1 VASKACTQI
10 ISKRFSPFL
19 DSCKQHSPVLTGSLY
34 VLYKYKS
41 ISTTDLSLI
50 YKLKSYQ
57 FTLLTHDLFHITFVK
72 CFYVNCLCQIHF
84 SSCTADL
91 FHITFVKWFYVTC
104 WGEIKISFQF
114 ITLFGFHSGGN
125 FSLSA
130 GGCCASSG
138 SRLAGSHLGLCSR
151 RSVKITSEM
160 TFCFSLFNQLAYSFF
175 YIYDEVVH
183 VI

>member
-1 VASKACTQI
+1 PPVASKACTQI

-50 YKLKSYQ
+50 YKLKSYH
-57 FTLLTHDLFHITFVK
+57 FTLLKH
-72 CFYVNCLCQIHF
+72 
-84 SSCTADL
+84 DL
-91 FHITFVKWFYVTC
+91 FHITFVKWFYINGWC
-104 WGEIKISFQF
+104 EIKISLQF

-130 GGCCASSG
+130 GG
-138 SRLAGSHLGLCSR
+138 
-151 RSVKITSEM
+151 
-160 TFCFSLFNQLAYSFF
+160 
-175 YIYDEVVH
+175 
-183 VI
+183 

>member
-1 VASKACTQI
+1 KYKLPPVASKACTQI

-72 CFYVNCLCQIHF
+72 
-84 SSCTADL
+84 
-91 FHITFVKWFYVTC
+91 WFYVIC
-104 WGEIKISFQF
+104 WGVIKISFHF
-114 ITLFGFHSGGN
+114 ISLFGFFSGGI

-130 GGCCASSG
+130 VGCWTSSC
-138 SRLAGSHLGLCSR
+138 SRLAGSYLGLC
-151 RSVKITSEM
+151 
-160 TFCFSLFNQLAYSFF
+160 
-175 YIYDEVVH
+175 
-183 VI
+183 

>member
-1 VASKACTQI
+1 MCHT
-10 ISKRFSPFL
+10 
-19 DSCKQHSPVLTGSLY
+19 
-34 VLYKYKS
+34 
-41 ISTTDLSLI
+41 STLPYINSLSLLPLI
-50 YKLKSYQ
+50 FSVQLSVAYPYYILEKHYAQSCSKQRLIKQVSCNSKQLNFYKNMLICVGLLYPLITLNFSSFYCVSL
-57 FTLLTHDLFHITFVK
+57 FTIAYSCYFFG
-72 CFYVNCLCQIHF
+72 FYVN
-84 SSCTADL
+84 
-91 FHITFVKWFYVTC
+91 C
-104 WGEIKISFQF
+104 WGEIKISLQF

>member
-1 VASKACTQI
+1 
-10 ISKRFSPFL
+10 SPFL

-72 CFYVNCLCQIHF
+72 WFYVN
-84 SSCTADL
+84 
-91 FHITFVKWFYVTC
+91 C

-114 ITLFGFHSGGN
+114 INLFGFLFGGN
-125 FSLSA
+125 FFLSA
-130 GGCCASSG
+130 GVGLASSCSFLTG
-138 SRLAGSHLGLCSR
+138 APLC
-151 RSVKITSEM
+151 
-160 TFCFSLFNQLAYSFF
+160 
-175 YIYDEVVH
+175 
-183 VI
+183 